1 LDGSA
6 QHALRFGHAS
16 VLLEIERHHVEEQ
29 RMLEAVRERSLR
41 KGSRLRV
48 IAALRRLLNGA
59 QGRTVGF
66 EIACQFYRDH
76 MRCKLAMT

>member
-1 LDGSA
+1 
-6 QHALRFGHAS
+6 
-16 VLLEIERHHVEEQ
+16 
-29 RMLEAVRERSLR
+29 MLEAVRERSLR

-66 EIACQFYRDH
+66 EIAYQCYRDH
-76 MRCKLAMT
+76 MRCRLAMT

>member
-1 LDGSA
+1 
-6 QHALRFGHAS
+6 
-16 VLLEIERHHVEEQ
+16 
-29 RMLEAVRERSLR
+29 MLEAVRERSLR